1 MAKPNSDKAAPAML
15 NLDDFDLQGEA
26 ERGAT
31 MPVINPKTGAPTGA
45 TIEVYGADARA
56 YRVALRRIRDA
67 AAREMEREP
76 TDEDDALLLGRART
90 AAAAIT
96 GWSGIAVKGEPV
108 EHSPE
113 SAVEVMR
120 AYPWLA
126 DQVIA
131 YTNNRGNFGKV

>member
-1 MAKPNSDKAAPAML
+1 MTKPATEKAAPAML

-31 MPVINPKTGAPTGA
+31 MPVLDPKTGDPTGA
-45 TIEVYGADARA
+45 TVQVYGADARS
-56 YRVALRRIRDA
+56 YRVALRRLRDA

-76 TDEDDALLLGRART
+76 TDEDDALLLGRARA

-96 GWSGIAVKGEPV
+96 GWSGIGVKGEAV